1 MALLCP
7 TPRFGNALG
16 FEAASGGTLK
26 GSEGAGHPLG
36 ARLPHGDP
44 QDPHRIPLLRGL
56 VCDQGSASGRRGPCR
71 GSRGPGLAAAES
83 RPSAPALAP
92 PAATAAWRPL
102 SSLRA

>member
-7 TPRFGNALG
+7 PPRFGNALG

-44 QDPHRIPLLRGL
+44 QDPHRISLLRGL
-56 VCDQGSASGRRGPCR
+56 VCDQGATSGRRGVSR
-71 GSRGPGLAAAES
+71 GSCDPGLAAAEPRS
-83 RPSAPALAP
+83 SAAALAP
-92 PAATAAWRPL
+92 PAATAAR
-102 SSLRA
+102 RALPGLH